1 MPQTAPPSR
10 SEPAQPADATTAAR
24 DMLAQARELTSLGHL
39 QAAREA
45 YAQVIKLD
53 AGSIDAWF
61 ELGQLCM
68 RQSVPLQAVAALKRA
83 VQLAPARWGAH
94 IALASA
100 LEVAGQPQQ
109 AGASYHQAL
118 AAAALQKQPTS
129 QVHWA
134 MCQARKGRSNF
145 AGALEA
151 LRQYMADLGTEQPQP
166 SPNQHAQT
174 QLELGDLL
182 MKLGLNQLANRAFKE
197 ASATT
202 DADLQAR
209 LAHTSLDH
217 SLWQASTTGQRPHV
231 KLQPAVVP
239 SEPEPEP
246 EPAEITVDMLINT
259 GRATEALERLKQ
271 QAQLEPDQSPV
282 RSSAALC
289 SLYCSQL
296 KPLQVAQLHYE
307 LFNTW
312 GQNSREPSAFKND
325 RSPTRRLRVG
335 FVSPNMH
342 HQHPVGLLMQPLL
355 AHFDHQALELWM
367 YDTGDIGHHGDE
379 PNHQARSRVHHW
391 VLAKD
396 FDGPQLATRIEA
408 DRIDILIDLSGHTAN
423 NRLALFAQRLA
434 PVQVGFLGYPASTG
448 LFNMDWVVA
457 DHEVAPPKADALFSE
472 QIYRLPNTAFCFAPD
487 PAQYPLPTWGPE
499 HAQRPLTFGS
509 FNNTAKLT
517 PHTLALWAKVLQAVP
532 SSRLV
537 LKAPTFQNQKSVEWF
552 RQRLVEQGIDPSR
565 LEFRGPVGLDDM
577 MAEYAD
583 IDIALDTA
591 PYNGGTTTLQA
602 LWMGVPVL
610 TLEGHNF
617 VSRMGASFIKAAGL
631 PDWVATTEAKFVQL
645 AKRHAADRAALLE
658 LKKGLRAQLQQ
669 RPAWNAQA
677 YTRDFE
683 AGLRHMWQAF
693 CEQNMS

>member
-1 MPQTAPPSR
+1 MLAKARVLTSQG
-10 SEPAQPADATTAAR
+10 QWQAAR
-24 DMLAQARELTSLGHL
+24 D
-39 QAAREA
+39 A
-45 YAQVIKLD
+45 YAQVLKLVP
-53 AGSIDAWF
+53 SLFDAWY
-61 ELGQLCM
+61 EVGQLCM
-68 RQSVPLQAVAALKRA
+68 RQSVPLQAVGAFRRA
-83 VQLAPARWGAH
+83 VELLPARWDVH
-94 IALASA
+94 IALANA
-100 LEVAGQPQQ
+100 LEDAGQPQQ

-118 AAAALQKQPTS
+118 MAAAQGKQPTS

-134 MCQARKGRSNF
+134 MCQARKTRANF
-145 AGALEA
+145 AGALES
-151 LRQYMADLGTEQPQP
+151 LRQCISAFRVENPEPHVNEQ
-166 SPNQHAQT
+166 AQI

-182 MKLGLNQLANRAFKE
+182 MNLGLQDLAHRAFEK
-197 ASATT
+197 ASTATDEELLSRLAQT
-202 DADLQAR
+202 SLKHNLWLESIAVQRRNVELHPQSSQAR
-209 LAHTSLDH
+209 WNLATVLSDSWHLDEAEAVLQQAIELGPQPQAK
-217 SLWQASTTGQRPHV
+217 SMQASILAR
-231 KLQPAVVP
+231 
-239 SEPEPEP
+239 S
-246 EPAEITVDMLINT
+246 
-259 GRATEALERLKQ
+259 GRSTEALELYRQ
-271 QAQLEPDQSPV
+271 QALVEPTHSFV
-282 RSSAALC
+282 RSSVAMC
-289 SLYCSQL
+289 SLYCEHL
-296 KPLQVAQLHYE
+296 KPLQVAKLHKD
-307 LFNTW
+307 LFEAW
-312 GQNSREPSAFKND
+312 GQNSRSLKTFKND
-325 RSPTRRLRVG
+325 RNATRRLRVG
-335 FVSPNMH
+335 FVSPDMH
-342 HQHPVGLLMQPLL
+342 HQHPVNLFMQPLL

-367 YDTGDIGHHGDE
+367 YDTGDIHDE
-379 PNHQARSRVHHW
+379 QTHLARSRVHHW

-396 FDGPQLATRIEA
+396 FDGPQFARRIEA
-408 DRIDILIDLSGHTAN
+408 DHIDILIDLSGHTSN

-434 PVQVGFLGYPASTG
+434 PVQVSFLGYPASTG
-448 LFNMDWVVA
+448 LPNMDWIVA
-457 DHEVAPPKADALFSE
+457 DHEVAPPKAEALFSE
-472 QIYRLPNTAFCFAPD
+472 QIYRLPNTVFCFAPD

-509 FNNTAKLT
+509 FNNAAKLT

-532 SSRLV
+532 DSRLV

-552 RQRLVEQGIDPSR
+552 TQRWVEQGIDPSR

-617 VSRMGASFIKAAGL
+617 VSRMGASLIKAAGL

-658 LKKGLRAQLQQ
+658 LKKGLRAQLLQ
-669 RPAWNAQA
+669 RPAWNAQT